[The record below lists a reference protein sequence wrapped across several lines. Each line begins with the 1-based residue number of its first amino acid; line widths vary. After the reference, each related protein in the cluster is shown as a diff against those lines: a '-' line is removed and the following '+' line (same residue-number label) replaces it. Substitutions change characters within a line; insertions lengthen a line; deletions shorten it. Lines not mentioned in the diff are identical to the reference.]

1 MEKSISVSHLSK
13 RYEVQALQDV
23 SFDVNRG
30 EIFGLIGP
38 DGAGK
43 TTLFRILTT
52 LLLADEGSAT
62 VDGFDVVTGM
72 KLFAGELAICPV
84 GSHFI
89 RISQ

>member
-23 SFDVNRG
+23 SFDVNHG

-38 DGAGK
+38 AGAVK
-43 TTLFRILTT
+43 TPLFRILPP

-62 VDGFDVVTGM
+62 VDGFAVVT
-72 KLFAGELAICPV
+72 
-84 GSHFI
+84 
-89 RISQ
+89 